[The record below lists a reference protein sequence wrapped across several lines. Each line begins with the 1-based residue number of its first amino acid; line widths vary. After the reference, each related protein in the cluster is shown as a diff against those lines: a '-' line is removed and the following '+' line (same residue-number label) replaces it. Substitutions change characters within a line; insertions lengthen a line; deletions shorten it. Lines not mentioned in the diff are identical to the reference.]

1 MVKQQVSSV
10 RQFKGVAIYDWES
23 EPAEER
29 PTGFD
34 ASTSFSSSTLTSS
47 GFAPTSA
54 YHSTLEARRRAA
66 RYRRRGSISVWLLA
80 CLVLAAATAGVVVL
94 GRFLK
99 G

>member
-1 MVKQQVSSV
+1 MGKHRSSAV
-10 RQFKGVAIYDWES
+10 RQFKGETVYDWES

-34 ASTSFSSSTLTSS
+34 ASTTFAASTLSSS
-47 GFAPTSA
+47 GFHSTST
-54 YHSTLEARRRAA
+54 YNSTLEARRRVA
-66 RYRRRGSISVWLLA
+66 RYRRRGSISVWLMA
-80 CLVLAAATAGVVVL
+80 GLVLAAIMAGVTVL

>member
-1 MVKQQVSSV
+1 MVHQQLSPVCRS
-10 RQFKGVAIYDWES
+10 KGVAVYDWES

-34 ASTSFSSSTLTSS
+34 ASTSFSSSTLSSS

-54 YHSTLEARRRAA
+54 HHSTLEARRRAA

-80 CLVLAAATAGVVVL
+80 CLVLAAVTAGVVVL